1 MFVVIFSVQTNHHL
15 QLNSRGIWMKQ
26 VNTKLD
32 QHAWQ
37 LDELT
42 KSLDELPEV
51 MIKRFKE
58 LPK

>member
-1 MFVVIFSVQTNHHL
+1 
-15 QLNSRGIWMKQ
+15 MKQ

-42 KSLDELPEV
+42 KALDELPEV